1 VLVFNDPPPR
11 CVRTPSWGGSRG
23 RRHDGAV
30 RGGGTRGA
38 GHERAERRQDTVAGR
53 LNRLLTKAMRYPS
66 PKPFRGDLRFVDVS
80 ALMSFQLQH
89 LARLARVYSN
99 F

>member
-1 VLVFNDPPPR
+1 
-11 CVRTPSWGGSRG
+11 
-23 RRHDGAV
+23 
-30 RGGGTRGA
+30 
-38 GHERAERRQDTVAGR
+38 VAGR